1 MTRSVQ
7 TVLLLGAVLFGYF
20 IGDYQKESRTPKTF
34 TWKIQ
39 SQAPEQNP
47 DYQTLVEFTEKVK
60 VMSQGR
66 LIITPYSEAMI
77 TKGAELFSGV
87 KEGITEMALGWPNW
101 WLNQNI
107 GWAAIQSGPYDFM
120 NIDAS
125 MLYFYEGEG
134 TKLAN
139 ELSMSQGIIWRPA
152 WWAGME
158 LGILSRTKIEGLK
171 DLKDKKIRIGPGI
184 PADTLIEASGAF
196 ATPVTP
202 EEIIPLANSGL
213 LDGVEWTVPGATLSM
228 GFAKS
233 YPYLIAPAVWQP
245 SVLADFLIN
254 KEAYNALPPDLQAI
268 LESAMKDYTLTTT
281 LKSKNIDIS
290 AYRNFIE
297 DGHDVATWSKED
309 LEVWKLTSDKVYKRY
324 RDESDA
330 FNTIYES
337 KMRYKS
343 NYDEYY
349 KTFGAYD

>member
-1 MTRSVQ
+1 MKHFMVA
-7 TVLLLGAVLFGYF
+7 VLLVGAVLFGYF
-20 IGDYQKESRTPKTF
+20 LGEDQTVPEVPVVF
-34 TWKIQ
+34 EWKIQ
-39 SQAPEQNP
+39 SQAPKQAP

-60 VMSQGR
+60 IMSQGR
-66 LIITPYSEAMI
+66 LIITPYSEGMI
-77 TKGAELFSGV
+77 TKGAELFTGV
-87 KEGITEMALGWPNW
+87 KEGTTEMALGWPNW
-101 WLNQNI
+101 WLPEDT

-125 MLYFYEGEG
+125 MLYFFEGEG

-139 ELSMSQGIIWRPA
+139 ELSQPQGVLWRPA

-158 LGILSRTKIEGLK
+158 LGILSKTKITGLK
-171 DLKDKKIRIGPGI
+171 DLHGKKIRIGPGI

-202 EEIIPLANSGL
+202 EEIIPLTGSGL
-213 LDGVEWTVPGATLSM
+213 LDGVEWTVPNATLNM

-254 KEAYNALPPDLQAI
+254 KTAYDTLPADLQAI

-281 LKSKNIDIS
+281 LKSKHLDIS
-290 AYRNFIE
+290 AFRNFVKE
-297 DGHDVATWSKED
+297 GHEVATWSQDD
-309 LEVWKLTSDKVYKRY
+309 LDIWKRASDKIYQRY
-324 RDESDA
+324 REESA
-330 FNTIYES
+330 TFNKVYQS

-343 NYDEYY
+343 NYDDYY